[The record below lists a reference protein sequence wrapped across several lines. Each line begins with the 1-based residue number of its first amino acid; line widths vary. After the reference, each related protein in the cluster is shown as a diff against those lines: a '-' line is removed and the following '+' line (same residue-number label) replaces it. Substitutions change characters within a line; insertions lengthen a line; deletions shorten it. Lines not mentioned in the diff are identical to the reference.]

1 MSMRLNRLAL
11 FLFIMSGLALIL
23 YWSSPLKYSYSVS
36 SSPESVISALVLS
49 FLIMFFPRI
58 SGQDHPKKPVGHWRR
73 FLAYNIDFFFIVM
86 LCFPVL
92 VLTNLTLEYFATG
105 EWQWSYDR
113 QETKPRDIVGFIQ
126 GIGVFYGLYY
136 YFYKHAALNRPTA
149 GQYIMGYR
157 IIANGRGDPKYGE
170 RVFHAV
176 LNLAFGMF
184 FIFAWSKIKD
194 GNYQWDKA
202 TNTKAVRQ
210 V

>member
-1 MSMRLNRLAL
+1 MRLNRFAL
-11 FLFIMSGLALIL
+11 LLFIISGLALII
-23 YWSSPLKYSYSVS
+23 YWSSPPKYSYSVR
-36 SSPESVISALVLS
+36 SSPESVISALVFSL
-49 FLIMFFPRI
+49 LIIFFPRI
-58 SGQDHPKKPVGHWRR
+58 WGQDLPKKPVGLWRR
-73 FLAYNIDFFFIVM
+73 FFAYSIDLFFIVM

-92 VLTNLTLEYFATG
+92 MMFTLTLEYFATG

-113 QETKPRDIVGFIQ
+113 QEMKPRDIFGFIQ

-157 IIANGRGDPKYGE
+157 IIANGKGEPKYGE
-170 RVFHAV
+170 RVLHAA

-184 FIFAWSKIKD
+184 LIFAWAKIKD